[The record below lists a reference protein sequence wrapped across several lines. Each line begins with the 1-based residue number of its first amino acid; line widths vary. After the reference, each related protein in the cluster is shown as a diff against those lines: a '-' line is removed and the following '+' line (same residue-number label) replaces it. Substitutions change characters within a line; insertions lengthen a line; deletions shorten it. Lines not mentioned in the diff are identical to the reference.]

1 MTVLLVLAMC
11 AIFLSIDALYG
22 KKLTSPVK
30 VRKENL
36 GPGMTF
42 VPELGYCMQ
51 DGGAL
56 IKEEPKEND
65 RDNKK
70 PVARL

>member
-30 VRKENL
+30 KEHL
-36 GPGMTF
+36 GMTF

-51 DGGAL
+51 DGGEL
-56 IKEEPKEND
+56 IE
-65 RDNKK
+65 KK
-70 PVARL
+70 DKKSESI